1 MSNFVLI
8 AVCIIAGMVFKAT
21 KSIHPDAH
29 KGINTWILYLAL
41 PAVSFKY
48 LPNIQWTVEMLFPV
62 AATFLTS
69 VFCFFFMK
77 AYSRSR
83 GYSARSR
90 STLELVSGYSNTSF
104 VGFPLVAAYYGEK
117 MLSIAV
123 LCDQTMFFSLSTLG
137 IIAAVRGGSR
147 SGKVSAGFILKRLV
161 TFPPLIGCISAL
173 VLSRYIDFSAAEP
186 FFDKLAATVS
196 PLALFSVGLQLK
208 FNGWRKL
215 VPQMSVS
222 MIYKLMLAPAITLGL
237 ALLIG
242 SKGDIAKITI
252 FESAMPAVLT
262 SSIIAEQFRLNTKL
276 TNLTIGFS
284 IITGLVTSALWYH
297 LIGQIF

>member
-1 MSNFVLI
+1 MFNFVLI

-48 LPNIQWTVEMLFPV
+48 LPKIQWTVEMLFPV
-62 AATFLTS
+62 AATFLIS
-69 VFCFFFMK
+69 VFCFFFMMG
-77 AYSRSR
+77 YSRYK
-83 GYSARSR
+83 GYSGRSR

-104 VGFPLVAAYYGEK
+104 IGFPLVAAFYGENL
-117 MLSIAV
+117 LSIAV
-123 LCDQTMFFSLSTLG
+123 ICDQTMFLALSTLG
-137 IIAAVRGGSR
+137 IIAAVKGGSR
-147 SGKVSAGFILKRLV
+147 SGKVNAKFILKRLV
-161 TFPPLIGCISAL
+161 TFPPLIGCIAAL
-173 VLSRYIDFSAAEP
+173 VLSRFIDFSPAEP

-208 FNGWRKL
+208 FNGWKKL
-215 VPQMSVS
+215 IPQMSVS
-222 MIYKLMLAPAITLGL
+222 MLYKLILAPALVLGL
-237 ALLIG
+237 AMLAGI
-242 SKGDIAKITI
+242 KGDVAKITV
-252 FESAMPAVLT
+252 FEAAMPTVVT

-284 IITGLVTSALWYH
+284 IIAGLFTSAIWYH
-297 LIGQIF
+297 LTEFFF